1 MCRPVSNSINLSS
14 DNYSQSVHAQ
24 TVRLPAAKMYE
35 DELMTSLIKLL
46 PLCAVL
52 ALPVFADDDQTIT
65 VTGSGAVALT
75 PSHARL
81 TVAFASLQSDVAV
94 GKKLVDEQS
103 AAYAKV
109 LAQHDINSKDINNAP
124 LVVYPQQNE
133 QKLDQF
139 RVERSTTVLIRD
151 LSLYPKLLEAAAK
164 LRVSQIYPVELQVA
178 DADKAYKEALSQA
191 FAVAQEKAALLAKLS
206 GRKLAG
212 VKQVQELSNA
222 PAPRMKDMMM
232 AAEGMSVSFGNQ
244 QVRADVQIQYSFT
257 PAGL

>member
-1 MCRPVSNSINLSS
+1 MCRPVSSWTNLSS
-14 DNYSQSVHAQ
+14 DNYSQSVHAPAA
-24 TVRLPAAKMYE
+24 RLPTDKINE
-35 DELMTSLIKLL
+35 DELMKSFYKLL
-46 PLCAVL
+46 PLCVMLTFPAL
-52 ALPVFADDDQTIT
+52 ADSDQTIT
-65 VTGSGAVALT
+65 VTGSGAVALN

-81 TVAFASLQSDVAV
+81 TVAFAALQSDVAV

-109 LAQHDINSKDINNAP
+109 LAEHDINSKDINNAP

-151 LSLYPKLLEAAAK
+151 LSVYPKLLEAAAK
-164 LRVSQIYPVELQVA
+164 LGVSQIYPVELQVA
-178 DADKAYKEALSQA
+178 DADKAYKEALTQA
-191 FAVAQEKAALLAKLS
+191 FAVAQEKAGLLAKLS

-244 QVRADVQIQYSFT
+244 QVRADVQIQYSFAPT
-257 PAGL
+257 GL